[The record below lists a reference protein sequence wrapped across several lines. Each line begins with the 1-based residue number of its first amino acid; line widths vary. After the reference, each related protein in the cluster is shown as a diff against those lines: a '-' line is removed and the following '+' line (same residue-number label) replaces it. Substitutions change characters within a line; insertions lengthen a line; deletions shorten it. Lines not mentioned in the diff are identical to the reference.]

1 MGLEGGSRSFS
12 KVSALVKDHDSLPVG
27 VMSFIPYYSMYI
39 FAKYMQCTIRHYY
52 WNGLQMKLT
61 RCTSNGRLTSHN
73 NAREFYVQFI
83 HVLC

>member
-27 VMSFIPYYSMYI
+27 EDLITGPYYSMYI

-52 WNGLQMKLT
+52 WNGLQMK
-61 RCTSNGRLTSHN
+61 
-73 NAREFYVQFI
+73 
-83 HVLC
+83 